1 MAEDGVNFVIFKRPK
16 LTEAVQK
23 RIEGVNIVEVVKQL
37 ANGDGAVSKGKNADV
52 AIIRGT
58 TNFTAARIKNTLVDA
73 YKVESFINDHPLV
86 NGVSNKS
93 PTGY

>member
-1 MAEDGVNFVIFKRPK
+1 MTEEGVNFVIYKKPK

-37 ANGDGAVSKGKNADV
+37 SNGDGQVSKGKGDDV

-58 TNFTAARIKNTLVDA
+58 TNFTGARIKTTLVEA
-73 YKVESFINDHPLV
+73 YKVESFLRDHPMV
-86 NGVSNKS
+86 NGISNQS